1 MKAKPRALF
10 AFVASVGAA
19 LASPRI
25 AFAEETGT
33 QTPRTQL
40 NAGLRGGLAGQGTS
54 GPWPETLFYVGLH
67 GDALFGRRSPRS
79 FGFGPA
85 ISASTTGF
93 RDLTGTLGASLL
105 LPVHDYLPFVLS
117 AGPTVRHHET
127 YGNDASAYASLFW
140 GSRSFN
146 YTGNWGLAGGLVVEG
161 RKTLTGPAD
170 HVLIV
175 SAHLDLQ
182 ILTLPAILLLNAL
195 R

>member
-1 MKAKPRALF
+1 MRASTL
-10 AFVASVGAA
+10 ALALVGAA
-19 LASPRI
+19 LVLPRT
-25 AFAEETGT
+25 AHAEEVGPT
-33 QTPRTQL
+33 RTQV
-40 NAGLRGGLAGQGTS
+40 NAGLRGGLTGQGT
-54 GPWPETLFYVGLH
+54 GGAWPETLFFLGLS

-85 ISASTTGF
+85 IGASSSGF

-127 YGNDASAYASLFW
+127 YGNDAGAYASLFW

-146 YTGNWGLAGGLVVEG
+146 YTGTWGLAGGIVLEG
-161 RKTLTGPAD
+161 RKTFTNTAD
-170 HVLIV
+170 HALIV
-175 SAHLDLQ
+175 SAHIDLQ
-182 ILTLPAILLLNAL
+182 ILTLPAVFLLNAL